1 LAGAAALTLGAFY
14 VLVPA
19 IAGLDETWGRI
30 QDGSVFWL
38 VAALL
43 LEIFSYGA
51 YVVAVRAVIGAG
63 TPPIGWR
70 DSARITMA
78 GIVASRLFAT
88 AGAGGI
94 AVTAWALHRL
104 GMEPRELTK
113 RLSALMVMIYAVFMA
128 ALALAGLALWLGLAP
143 GKAPVGLTLVPAL
156 AALGVI
162 AAALMLAIA
171 SEDLD
176 AAADRI
182 TEADGWIRR
191 VGGWVAAAPAT
202 LGSGVRNAVRQLGE
216 ERIGLAGAIGWWAFD
231 VGVLLACLAA
241 FGDAPS
247 VAAVVCAYFL
257 GQFANTLPV
266 PGGIGAVEG
275 GMVGALIGFG
285 TGAGLAVVAVLAYR
299 FFAFWLP
306 IAPGAIAYAQLLRVE
321 PAAIR
326 QARSSVQRADLG
338 GDETDL

>member
-1 LAGAAALTLGAFY
+1 MLALAVGAALTLAAFY
-14 VLVPA
+14 VVLPA
-19 IAGLDETWGRI
+19 FAGLDDTWGRI
-30 QDGSVFWL
+30 GDGSPFWL
-38 VAALL
+38 IVALT
-43 LEIFSYGA
+43 LEVLSYAA
-51 YVVAVRAVIGAG
+51 YVLAVRSVVG
-63 TPPIGWR
+63 TGSPPIGWA

-104 GMEPRELTK
+104 GMEPRELTR
-113 RLSALMVMIYAVFMA
+113 RLSALMVIIYAVFMA

-143 GKAPVGLTLVPAL
+143 GEAPIGLTLIPAL
-156 AALGVI
+156 VALGVI
-162 AAALMLAIA
+162 AIALMLAVV

-182 TEADGWIRR
+182 TEAEGWARR
-191 VGGWVAAAPAT
+191 IGGWVAAAPAT
-202 LGSGVRNAVRQLGE
+202 LGSGVRNALRQLRD
-216 ERIGLAGAIGWWAFD
+216 ERIGLTGAICWWGFD
-231 VGVLLACLAA
+231 VSVLLASLAA

-247 VAAVVCAYFL
+247 VAAVVCAYFI

-306 IAPGAIAYAQLLRVE
+306 IVPGFIAYAQLLRQE
-321 PAAIR
+321 PGAAAS
-326 QARSSVQRADLG
+326 QG
-338 GDETDL
+338 